1 MKSSIIKHTMAI
13 VALLMALFHGVT
25 ASAADTWSVN
35 PSDYRYDMSLYL
47 DVVFG
52 TGEKLDYTQFDV
64 AAFVGDEC
72 RGVAEILSFDGN
84 SCLYLRARSNNER
97 GESMV
102 FRYRDKTTGEV
113 KDVENVSLI
122 FPSFSPESSESF
134 LLPHPVKRLAVIVNA
149 RTSASVFF
157 FIFFSSL

>member
-72 RGVAEILSFDGN
+72 RGVAEILSLTATVVFISVRAATGRAA
-84 SCLYLRARSNNER
+84 SRCLSAIAI
-97 GESMV
+97 G
-102 FRYRDKTTGEV
+102 
-113 KDVENVSLI
+113 
-122 FPSFSPESSESF
+122 
-134 LLPHPVKRLAVIVNA
+134 LPAK
-149 RTSASVFF
+149 
-157 FIFFSSL
+157 